1 MFKRLADLFSPE
13 QSEQPQDSLELAVC
27 ALLLELSMADNAVDE
42 TEISASQQAM
52 ATLFGLSREA
62 VEEITVIA
70 KQRRNDSADIYSFTK
85 LITEHYDAQQ
95 RRQFI
100 YKMWLVAYA
109 DGQLDKYEDSL
120 IRKVAEL
127 IYVPHSVF
135 IQTKLQAEKSYRQ

>member
-1 MFKRLADLFSPE
+1 
-13 QSEQPQDSLELAVC
+13 
-27 ALLLELSMADNAVDE
+27 MADNAVDE

-109 DGQLDKYEDSL
+109 DGELDKYEDSL

>member
-52 ATLFGLSREA
+52 AALFGLSHEA

-85 LITEHYDAQQ
+85 LITEHYDAEQ

-109 DGQLDKYEDSL
+109 DGELDKYEDSL